1 MRLLGI
7 LVSFVLSMLGII
19 LAIHSPYTWT
29 GLLVCL
35 AGMCNMLYLIP
46 QGEYDEYR
54 TNGRK

>member
-1 MRLLGI
+1 MRLFGI

-35 AGMCNMLYLIP
+35 AGMCNMLYLLP
-46 QGEYDEYR
+46 Q
-54 TNGRK
+54 